1 MKKGIALLLAGCILM
16 SMLTGCGN
24 STDNK
29 TEEVSGQGRQEENQ
43 EQVHLTFLTN
53 EAAGDEQHLEYYEQ
67 LISNFESK
75 NPGITVELL
84 QGGDWQDMETKL
96 NAAMLSNTYPDV
108 ILCPLN
114 TFGQRAALGDFM
126 DLSEY
131 IEGWED
137 KEDIFDASID
147 IGKYQGIS
155 YGIGG
160 FPVPEVVMYRKDYFK
175 EAGLDPNSPPETW
188 EELYDYAKKLVV
200 MDDSGNVERGGF
212 DVPISDPNVTLME
225 VFMRQA
231 GNKIIDS
238 EKGEICIDQPSAIKA
253 MEFLKKFIDEKL
265 TITYQRGTDDPVLSG
280 KSAIGI
286 VYLDSA
292 KKILEEDPSMKDKLG
307 FFPYLNGGEEA
318 AFTGY
323 RVMAVSETCKNK
335 EAAWKFAKY
344 FYNSDEMWNRYEKF
358 GNIPVRVSLSDK
370 YIQENPELN
379 KVVMASVEKGTGRPV
394 SGWVSVVTKYEVQ
407 AYEEIMNGV
416 KEPEQALKDAAE
428 AARAEIDSQQ

>member
-1 MKKGIALLLAGCILM
+1 
-16 SMLTGCGN
+16 
-24 STDNK
+24 
-29 TEEVSGQGRQEENQ
+29 
-43 EQVHLTFLTN
+43 
-53 EAAGDEQHLEYYEQ
+53 
-67 LISNFESK
+67 
-75 NPGITVELL
+75 
-84 QGGDWQDMETKL
+84 
-96 NAAMLSNTYPDV
+96 
-108 ILCPLN
+108 
-114 TFGQRAALGDFM
+114 M

>member
-1 MKKGIALLLAGCILM
+1 
-16 SMLTGCGN
+16 
-24 STDNK
+24 
-29 TEEVSGQGRQEENQ
+29 
-43 EQVHLTFLTN
+43 
-53 EAAGDEQHLEYYEQ
+53 
-67 LISNFESK
+67 
-75 NPGITVELL
+75 
-84 QGGDWQDMETKL
+84 
-96 NAAMLSNTYPDV
+96 
-108 ILCPLN
+108 
-114 TFGQRAALGDFM
+114 
-126 DLSEY
+126 
-131 IEGWED
+131 
-137 KEDIFDASID
+137 
-147 IGKYQGIS
+147 
-155 YGIGG
+155 
-160 FPVPEVVMYRKDYFK
+160 
-175 EAGLDPNSPPETW
+175 
-188 EELYDYAKKLVV
+188 